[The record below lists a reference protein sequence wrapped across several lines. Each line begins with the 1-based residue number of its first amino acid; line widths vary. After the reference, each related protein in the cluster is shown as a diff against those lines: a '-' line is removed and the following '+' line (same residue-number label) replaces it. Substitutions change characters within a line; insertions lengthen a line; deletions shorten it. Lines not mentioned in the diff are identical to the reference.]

1 MKKYRLSILLFFMF
15 PLVWMGCSPD
25 QGPVAFT
32 PDEPAAKVA
41 ADQVVSGRYIVVLQ
55 DNVADV
61 EQAATDLARRHGA
74 APEHIYRHA
83 LRGFSVA
90 LSARA
95 ATELVA
101 DPQVKYVEP
110 DYIATA
116 TGSAQGKPGG
126 GGGTASQTTPWGIT
140 RVGGAGDGTG
150 KTAWVIDT
158 GIDLDH
164 PDLNVDVS
172 RSRNFATGTSPD
184 DGNGHGT
191 HVAGTIAA
199 INNTQGVVGVAANA
213 KVVAVRVLDNRGSG
227 YYSWVIAGV
236 DYVATTATWGDVA
249 NMSLGGPPSQ
259 ALDDAVRNAASS
271 GIRFSIAAGN
281 DGQDANNYSPA
292 RVEAVNVY
300 TVSAVDSGD
309 IFAYFSNYGNPPV
322 DYAAPGVSV
331 LSTWKGGGTKTLS
344 GTSMAAPHVA
354 GLLLRG
360 GIADCGT
367 AKGDKDTTPDP
378 IPCASAL

>member
-1 MKKYRLSILLFFMF
+1 
-15 PLVWMGCSPD
+15 MGCSPD
-25 QGPVAFT
+25 QGPVAST
-32 PDEPAAKVA
+32 PDEPAAKIA
-41 ADQVVSGRYIVVLQ
+41 ADQVAPGRYIVVLE
-55 DNVADV
+55 DNVDDA
-61 EQAATDLARRHGA
+61 EQVAIGLARRHGA

-83 LRGFSVA
+83 LKGFSVA

-95 ATELVA
+95 ADELAA

-116 TGSAQGKPGG
+116 IGSAQGKPGGG

-140 RVGGAGDGTG
+140 RVGDAGNGTG

-172 RSRNFATGTSPD
+172 RSRNFATGASPD

-236 DYVATTATWGDVA
+236 DYVAATASLGDVA

-259 ALDDAVRNAASS
+259 ALDDAVRNAAR
-271 GIRFSIAAGN
+271 GVLFSIAAGN
-281 DGQDANNYSPA
+281 DAKNANNYSPA
-292 RVEAVNVY
+292 RVETTNVY
-300 TVSAVDSGD
+300 TVSAIDSGD
-309 IFAYFSNYGNPPV
+309 NFAYFSNYGDPPV

-360 GIADCGT
+360 GIYDCGT
-367 AKGDKDTTPDP
+367 AIGDKDTTPDP
-378 IPCASAL
+378 IPCSSAP